1 MFFCPLGILYYE
13 TFKTLGHIVHIT
25 KMYSGWK
32 SKDSVPKLVEKYL
45 DNEIKL
51 DDFVTAELPL
61 EKINEGFELL
71 HGGDW

>member
-1 MFFCPLGILYYE
+1 MKKKTVLNKIIFF
-13 TFKTLGHIVHIT
+13 V
-25 KMYSGWK
+25 GWK

-45 DNEIKL
+45 NDEIKL

-61 EKINEGFELL
+61 DKINEGFELL